1 MKKQSLPETDYQT
14 RCIEAERKARDFESA
29 YFKAE
34 ERYSN
39 LMDAYIKLQGY
50 YLELL
55 GAEKSKPRAQT
66 EPTARPRNSKS
77 KMIIGLF
84 PMITEQIGRS

>member
-1 MKKQSLPETDYQT
+1 MKTPSLPETDYQT
-14 RCIEAERKARDFESA
+14 RCIEAERKAQDFESA

-55 GAEKSKPRAQT
+55 GAEKS
-66 EPTARPRNSKS
+66 PRNKIKDIDPFILM
-77 KMIIGLF
+77 KMGGNSDVA
-84 PMITEQIGRS
+84 QCK

>member
-14 RCIEAERKARDFESA
+14 RCIEAERKAQDFESA

-55 GAEKSKPRAQT
+55 GAEKS
-66 EPTARPRNSKS
+66 PRNKNQRDRPVYSGQDGPRNECRT
-77 KMIIGLF
+77 M
-84 PMITEQIGRS
+84 

>member
-1 MKKQSLPETDYQT
+1 MPMKKQSLPETDYQT
-14 RCIEAERKARDFESA
+14 RCIEAERKAQAFESA
-29 YFKAE
+29 YFKSE

-55 GAEKSKPRAQT
+55 GAEN
-66 EPTARPRNSKS
+66 TARNSRLKEVDPFILV
-77 KMIIGLF
+77 KM
-84 PMITEQIGRS
+84 GREMNVAQCK

>member
-1 MKKQSLPETDYQT
+1 MPMKTPSLPETDYQT
-14 RCIEAERKARDFESA
+14 RCIEAERKARDFENA

-39 LMDAYIKLQGY
+39 LMDAYVKLQGY

-55 GAEKSKPRAQT
+55 GAEKSSHNKIKEIDPFILVKMGRGMNVAQC
-66 EPTARPRNSKS
+66 K
-77 KMIIGLF
+77 
-84 PMITEQIGRS
+84 

>member
-39 LMDAYIKLQGY
+39 LMDAYIKLKITPQQNQRDRPVYSGQD
-50 YLELL
+50 
-55 GAEKSKPRAQT
+55 GPRDECRT
-66 EPTARPRNSKS
+66 
-77 KMIIGLF
+77 M
-84 PMITEQIGRS
+84 